1 MQRKVAAGDLGIF
14 AELDMVYN
22 QARMIE
28 ASQNKTKYKCLGSG
42 NCCSIGL
49 TIHMTECANIAFN
62 ITQQFYLHLENKG
75 KDFADEWFS
84 SVVNSLKEAM
94 YDETWQFGGETK
106 RKCAF
111 YKDGCTIYGFRPLVC
126 RSYGAFVGVDDV
138 CPRERNVYGNVEHFS
153 GTPVQ
158 DMVKQFQS
166 LLSRYSKDKDSNYDV
181 VVYMPLGVLSFL
193 LSPEELEDLADKTDD
208 RMWRAVEGWFNYRVE
223 YTKIHGLPMP
233 KLREAADAAGKK
245 IAFQVTD

>member
-1 MQRKVAAGDLGIF
+1 
-14 AELDMVYN
+14 
-22 QARMIE
+22 
-28 ASQNKTKYKCLGSG
+28 
-42 NCCSIGL
+42 
-49 TIHMTECANIAFN
+49 
-62 ITQQFYLHLENKG
+62 
-75 KDFADEWFS
+75 
-84 SVVNSLKEAM
+84 M
-94 YDETWQFGGETK
+94 YDETWQFGGETE

-111 YKDGCTIYGFRPLVC
+111 YKGGCTIYGFRPLVC

-158 DMVKQFQS
+158 DMVQQFQS

-193 LSPEELEDLADKTDD
+193 LTPEELEELADKTDD

-223 YTKIHGLPMP
+223 YTKVHGLPMP
-233 KLREAADAAGKK
+233 KLREAAGAAGCSAARRCSRGRASQGCSCSSCRGAAQGAGGRSVTQGLAKK
-245 IAFQVTD
+245 TIDNLYKCPVEVANHRISAVGTMIALATKGTGASR